1 MILITN
7 KTINIPT
14 KTSFRVTVGFK
25 MPQYGHCLFFGSIS
39 FLQFLQVAMRTPLK
53 IFEIVTYF

>member
-1 MILITN
+1 
-7 KTINIPT
+7 
-14 KTSFRVTVGFK
+14 